1 MKSDIISSSQSDL
14 PTRETG
20 LPDDFAQ
27 RVLGAAREELRHRQ
41 RRNRIG
47 ATVLLLGVTIPL
59 ALFMHARR
67 DNLTSRQSAVG
78 KRIWQNLPSDDA
90 LAYQLGQSTTPPDAD
105 DYLLPHAH
113 ELTWFAFTYSDASWQ
128 YDPGWTDD
136 R

>member
-1 MKSDIISSSQSDL
+1 MKSDIISSSESDL

-20 LPDDFAQ
+20 LPDFAQ

-41 RRNRIG
+41 RRHRI
-47 ATVLLLGVTIPL
+47 AAAVTMLLLGVTIPL
-59 ALFMHARR
+59 ALFTHARR
-67 DNLTSRQSAVG
+67 DNLTSRQSVESW
-78 KRIWQNLPSDDA
+78 IWQDLPSDDS

-128 YDPGWTDD
+128 YDPGWTDN